1 MSDAS
6 IDVVVPDLGV
16 SGPIFLVTWL
26 VNRGDTLIPGERM
39 AELLAD
45 GCLFHLESPVGGI
58 LATRLGVVGKTVSVG
73 DTIARVLPS
82 NENDPER

>member
-1 MSDAS
+1 MSEAPV
-6 IDVVVPDLGV
+6 DVVVPDLGV
-16 SGPIFLVTWL
+16 SGPILLVTWL
-26 VNRGDTLIPGERM
+26 VNRDDRLIPGERL

-58 LATRLGVVGKTVSVG
+58 LATRLGIVGKTVSVG

-82 NENDPER
+82 NENDSER